1 MTFPFGNE
9 YDPHEDW
16 GDDDFG
22 SGDYDWDEDAI
33 SRIPEMQEES
43 YSRTFDTENPSS
55 SNLRWNDAALEKLLG
70 GVGYGVMSNMLDD
83 LRDFANNESITDG
96 AVYGS
101 AVHTEEDRHGTDF
114 APGGYV
120 YTKNYEARLDE
131 AYHGTLLKVLGQAQT
146 LLARTGTSG
155 TNPGLPPGITM
166 TRDKSGRTR
175 YRGAGGRFVKNPFS

>member
-1 MTFPFGNE
+1 MTFPFGSE

-16 GDDDFG
+16 GDDDFRD
-22 SGDYDWDEDAI
+22 GDYDWDEDEI
-33 SRIPEMQEES
+33 SRMQGEAYARYARS
-43 YSRTFDTENPSS
+43 FDTENPSAS
-55 SNLRWNDAALEKLLG
+55 SLRWNDEALEKLLG
-70 GVGYGVMSNMLDD
+70 GVGYGVTSNMLDD
-83 LRDFANNESITDG
+83 LRDLANNESITDG
-96 AVYGS
+96 AVYAS
-101 AVHTEEDRHGTDF
+101 AVHLPDDRHGTDF

-131 AYHGTLLKVLGQAQT
+131 AYHGTLLKVLGRAQT

-155 TNPGLPPGITM
+155 TSPGLPPGITM